1 LTDRVTPAR
10 DLPRRLLVGGLLGSL
25 LLAVGGLG
33 AGALPRP
40 RPGAWLGLSLAGSP
54 AGRAAGTALVVA
66 GVVLLAGSWW
76 RARLVLDD
84 VAPRALVRATALW
97 SVPLLLGPP
106 LFSRD
111 AYAYGAQ
118 GLIAARGF
126 DPYVLGPI
134 EGGGAFSAHVDEVW
148 RGSPAPY
155 GPAFLAPASLLVRLT
170 GADVVGTVVALRL
183 LVVLGL
189 AALAWG
195 LLRLA
200 GACGTSPARALW
212 LGLANPLLLLHG
224 VSGAHN
230 DALMAGLVVAGLAVG
245 LVPTARRL
253 AAAGALVAVAGLVK
267 APALA
272 ALPVLVL
279 AVPGLRGR
287 ARAAALVGAGAA
299 AAAVGTA
306 AGTGLGWG
314 WVGTLDTGRTLLSLF
329 SPVTGLA
336 TLAGRAADLAGL
348 TTSTDVLRVPL
359 LDAAALA
366 AVTAGGVLLLL
377 TRRLGPV
384 RAVGLALLA
393 VVALS
398 PTVLPWYLLWGVLP
412 LAAVAGRRL
421 ALGLGAACLVLC
433 LATWPDGRSVARPPL
448 YGLPLAAAAAV
459 GVVAARRAGER
470 APATN

>member
-1 LTDRVTPAR
+1 MSPAR
-10 DLPRRLLVGGLLGSL
+10 DLPRPLLLGGLLGSAL
-25 LLAVGGLG
+25 AAVGGLG

-40 RPGAWLGLSLAGSP
+40 GPGSWLGLSLAGSP
-54 AGRAAGTALVVA
+54 AGRAAGLALVVA
-66 GVVLLAGSWW
+66 GVVLLAGAWW

-111 AYAYGAQ
+111 VYAYGAQ
-118 GLIAARGF
+118 ALIAARGF

-134 EGGGAFSAHVDEVW
+134 EGGGAFSAHVDVVW
-148 RGSPAPY
+148 RGAPAPY
-155 GPAFLAPASLLVRLT
+155 GPAFLGPGALLVRLT
-170 GADVVGTVVALRL
+170 GADVVGTVLALRL
-183 LVVLGL
+183 LVLLGM

-195 LLRLA
+195 LLRVARA
-200 GACGTSPARALW
+200 GGAPPARALW

-230 DALMAGLVVAGLAVG
+230 DALMAGLVVAGVAVG
-245 LVPTARRL
+245 LVPTTRRL
-253 AAAGALVAVAGLVK
+253 VAAGAVVAVAGLVK
-267 APALA
+267 APGLA

-279 AVPGLRGR
+279 AVPGLRAR
-287 ARAAALVGAGAA
+287 ARAAVLVGGGAV
-299 AAAVGTA
+299 AAAVSTA
-306 AGTGLGWG
+306 LASGLGWG
-314 WVGTLDTGRTLLSLF
+314 WLGTLDTGRTLLSLF

-336 TLAGRAADLAGL
+336 TLAGRGAELVGL
-348 TTSTDVLRVPL
+348 TGSTDAVRAPVLDTAALVAVG
-359 LDAAALA
+359 AAAA
-366 AVTAGGVLLLL
+366 LLLL
-377 TRRLGPV
+377 TPRLGPV
-384 RAVGLALLA
+384 RALGLALLA

-433 LATWPDGRSVARPPL
+433 LATWPDGRSVVRPPL
-448 YGLPLAAAAAV
+448 YGVPLVAAAAA
-459 GVVAARRAGER
+459 GLVAARSAGER